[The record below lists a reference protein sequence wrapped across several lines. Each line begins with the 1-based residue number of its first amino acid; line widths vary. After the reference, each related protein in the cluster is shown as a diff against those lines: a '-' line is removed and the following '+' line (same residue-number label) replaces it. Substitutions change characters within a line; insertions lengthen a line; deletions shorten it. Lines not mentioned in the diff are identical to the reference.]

1 VSLSP
6 ASEDRP
12 QRTALVTGA
21 SRGIG
26 RATVEAL
33 VNSGWRV
40 VAGVRNPETIE
51 PSFSHSSVHVVALDV
66 TDATSVRACVSRA
79 EDIAGGAL
87 CCVVNNAGWAL
98 FGAIEDVDLDVARQ
112 EFETNFFGA
121 AAVLQAALPAM
132 KGGGGGVVVS
142 VSSLIGEIPLP
153 LFGMYSATKLSLR
166 ALSEAL
172 ALEVAPS
179 GIRVILVEAGVV
191 RTELAKSTLVSGSA
205 GEPESRYADT
215 CTRLLGKVRQI
226 REVAGLTAHEVAEPL
241 VRAVN
246 DPAAPF
252 CLRLPDP
259 QFAGLSTVFD
269 GPVGEHHDQ
278 IRQFFGFAGPPT
290 TDRRG

>member
-1 VSLSP
+1 VSPSP
-6 ASEDRP
+6 ASEDLP

-33 VNSGWRV
+33 ADSGWRV

-51 PSFSHSSVHVVALDV
+51 SPFPLPSVHVVTLDV
-66 TDATSVRACVSRA
+66 TDTASVRAAVSRA

-87 CCVVNNAGWAL
+87 GCVVNNAGWAL

-132 KGGGGGVVVS
+132 TAAGGGVVVS
-142 VSSLIGEIPLP
+142 VSSLVGEIPLP
-153 LFGMYSATKLSLR
+153 LFGIYSATKLSLR

-179 GIRVILVEAGVV
+179 GIRVVLVEAGVV
-191 RTELAKSTLVSGSA
+191 RTELAKSTIVSGSA
-205 GEPESRYADT
+205 GEPESPYADT
-215 CTRLLGKVRQI
+215 RARLLGTIRQI
-226 REVAGLTAHEVAEPL
+226 RDDNGLTAREVAEPL

-252 CLRLPDP
+252 HLRLPDSRLAELAP
-259 QFAGLSTVFD
+259 LLERPAGEF
-269 GPVGEHHDQ
+269 HDQ
-278 IRQFFGFAGPPT
+278 VRQFFGFAGPPT
-290 TDRRG
+290 TERRA

>member
-1 VSLSP
+1 MSLSP

-98 FGAIEDVDLDVARQ
+98 FGAIEDVDLDAARQ

-132 KGGGGGVVVS
+132 KRGGGGVVVS

-179 GIRVILVEAGVV
+179 GIRVILVEAGGSEPSS
-191 RTELAKSTLVSGSA
+191 RSRPSSA
-205 GEPESRYADT
+205 GLRASPNRGT
-215 CTRLLGKVRQI
+215 PTRAPDCSVRSD
-226 REVAGLTAHEVAEPL
+226 RF
-241 VRAVN
+241 VRSQA
-246 DPAAPF
+246 
-252 CLRLPDP
+252 
-259 QFAGLSTVFD
+259 
-269 GPVGEHHDQ
+269 
-278 IRQFFGFAGPPT
+278 
-290 TDRRG
+290 